1 MARQFAGSSW
11 LLAGAA
17 MTVFRTVEVALAF
30 VAQNFQAKGKLYSS
44 SKVYLGPAHI
54 IP

>member
-1 MARQFAGSSW
+1 
-11 LLAGAA
+11 

-44 SKVYLGPAHI
+44 LKVYLGPAHI
-54 IP
+54 IPGIFFVHDLTSPSFG

>member
-1 MARQFAGSSW
+1 
-11 LLAGAA
+11 

-44 SKVYLGPAHI
+44 SKVYLGPPAHI
-54 IP
+54 IPGIFIVHYLILLEQT